1 MLLDGLTRSASS
13 SMVWAR
19 LSRVRSIW
27 ATSWSGLV
35 LRAKPLAA
43 ALRRAT
49 AALSGS
55 GIASVPSLL

>member
-1 MLLDGLTRSASS
+1 
-13 SMVWAR
+13 MVWAR

-27 ATSWSGLV
+27 ATSWSGV
-35 LRAKPLAA
+35 VRRAKPLAA

-55 GIASVPSLL
+55 GIATVPSLL